1 MGRSISRSMVQN
13 HMVQNHMVQNH
24 MVQNHMVQNHGGRLW
39 AEANEGPGTGFQ
51 FTVPVHDEGLRW
63 HQPPGPT
70 P

>member
-1 MGRSISRSMVQN
+1 MGQN
-13 HMVQNHMVQNH
+13 RMGQNR
-24 MVQNHMVQNHGGRLW
+24 MVQNHGGRLW